1 MTISSSIGH
10 NIKSWICGN
19 GLKDLA
25 WSARWCGGAGWPPAA
40 AAAPPPPPPRPARS
54 CAGAAATAGPAGATS
69 AAGARGRRQ
78 GGSWQPGRGRGRGLI
93 CLFWT
98 ISERWLGPTFCA
110 LTVLYC
116 AVLYCTVL
124 CCTVL
129 YCAVLCCT
137 VLYCTVLYH
146 NFRRFVKER
155 LWHGDNT
162 SGQLKRPCTA
172 PPGFSI
178 PTLTFMLNLEGMFL
192 WVRADIVRS
201 AIVHRESS
209 WWRNFHFH
217 SENLT

>member
-1 MTISSSIGH
+1 MLATTVGPVSGVKSLDNLFSFPLLMVQDPVEIWQYFLSSAKKEAITRPG
-10 NIKSWICGN
+10 
-19 GLKDLA
+19 
-25 WSARWCGGAGWPPAA
+25 SAQLI
-40 AAAPPPPPPRPARS
+40 
-54 CAGAAATAGPAGATS
+54 
-69 AAGARGRRQ
+69 RQ
-78 GGSWQPGRGRGRGLI
+78 LH
-93 CLFWT
+93 
-98 ISERWLGPTFCA
+98 
-110 LTVLYC
+110 C
-116 AVLYCTVL
+116 AVHVQPNITHASYPANIYCTVL
-124 CCTVL
+124 FCT
-129 YCAVLCCT
+129 VLCCT

-146 NFRRFVKER
+146 NFRRFVKVGFVKER

-162 SGQLKRPCTA
+162 SGQLKR